1 MKLGPQTE
9 AHSDGSM
16 GLQPGPAELCVGQ
29 RAKSTHAAQRL
40 APFLRPE
47 PVQRLRRRMV
57 RDLKS
62 RSQEEWPKDPRGL
75 TFGKGKALGA
85 CWLYSNILERRG
97 FGPLKSR
104 GISAP
109 AYGSARSLP
118 TGQGQGLSLQPHAR
132 SFNPWAR
139 LGTEASLRNTSW
151 VLHLLS
157 HSGNSGHILHVL
169 QVPSYW
175 SITPHNSFCLRIEWK
190 LGKQ

>member
-47 PVQRLRRRMV
+47 PVQRLTRRMV

-85 CWLYSNILERRG
+85 CWLYSNILAFWCRKERLWAIKVTG
-97 FGPLKSR
+97 DLCQ
-104 GISAP
+104 I
-109 AYGSARSLP
+109 P
-118 TGQGQGLSLQPHAR
+118 TH
-132 SFNPWAR
+132 WAR
-139 LGTEASLRNTSW
+139 PGIESATSCQ
-151 VLHLLS
+151 
-157 HSGNSGHILHVL
+157 IF
-169 QVPSYW
+169 QP
-175 SITPHNSFCLRIEWK
+175 
-190 LGKQ
+190 LGKARDGSLTQEH